1 MSEEPT
7 VRILHRDI
15 LLIAALVSCTVGLF
29 FITRAVASQER
40 RLDGR
45 VAATWYQEGQR
56 QLSSGAIE
64 GAIDSFRE
72 ATANDRDNRT
82 YMLALA
88 DALIAA
94 NHTAEGQQALDRL
107 RESNPNDAEVNLHLA
122 RLAAKTGNIQDAVR
136 YYHGALDGL
145 LTGPQVDE
153 RRRQI
158 RVEMIRFL
166 LDHNERNRALSEL
179 LVLDADLPNTAASHT
194 QVAEL
199 FLEVGDAQHAWNDF
213 YQAIRVDGHDT
224 AAIAGAG
231 EAAFQLGDYEK
242 ARRYLED
249 LAAEGQQSPHVLHL
263 LSIVRTVSS
272 DDPLASHLTMQE
284 RRQRLL
290 TDFDYSL
297 RRIEQC
303 PGHMSGDTDLEA
315 LKAEA
320 LSMRPKLS
328 SSKLLYD
335 PGLLR
340 SALKI
345 IYRIEATTAGC
356 KEATDLDEAL
366 LLIGRRHGDLQ

>member
-40 RLDGR
+40 KLDDR

-56 QLSSGAIE
+56 QLSSRAVE
-64 GAIDSFRE
+64 GAIDSFRK

-94 NHTAEGQQALDRL
+94 NHTAEGQQALNRL
-107 RESNPNDAEVNLHLA
+107 RESNPNDAEVNLQLA
-122 RLAAKTGNIQDAVR
+122 RLAAKTGNIQDVVR

-145 LTGPQVDE
+145 LTGPQVVE

-166 LDHNERNRALSEL
+166 LDHNARNRALSEL

-199 FLEVGDAQHAWNDF
+199 FLEAGDAQHAWNDF
-213 YQAIRVDGHDT
+213 YQSIRIDGHDT

-249 LAAEGQQSPHVLHL
+249 LAADGKESPRVVHL
-263 LSIVRTVSS
+263 LSIVRAASS
-272 DDPLASHLTMQE
+272 DDPMASHLTVQE

-290 TDFDYSL
+290 TDFDHSL
-297 RRIEQC
+297 QRLDQC
-303 PGHMSGDTDLEA
+303 TGRLSGDTESEA

-320 LSMRPKLS
+320 MSMRPKLS
-328 SSKLLYD
+328 SSKLFSD
-335 PGLLR
+335 PGLLS
-340 SALKI
+340 SALKL
-345 IYRIEATTAGC
+345 IYRIETNTAGC